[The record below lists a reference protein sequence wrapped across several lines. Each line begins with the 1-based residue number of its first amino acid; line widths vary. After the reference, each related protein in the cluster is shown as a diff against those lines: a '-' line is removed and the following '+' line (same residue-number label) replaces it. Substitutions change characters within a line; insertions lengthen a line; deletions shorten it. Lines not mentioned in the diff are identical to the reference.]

1 MDKKIHTFRLSLALY
16 AFIMQLFDTMAKEHL
31 LVLITNEN
39 HVYLWHMM

>member
-16 AFIMQLFDTMAKEHL
+16 VFIMQLFDTKREHL